1 MLSVPKL
8 FGAEGAILSICLIP
22 ACQNKYRIYI
32 FSIMANLEMQ
42 SPMEVFLPF

>member
-22 ACQNKYRIYI
+22 ACQNKYRIYF
-32 FSIMANLEMQ
+32 FSIMAKLGKAKN
-42 SPMEVFLPF
+42 VI